1 MKSNKNWKV
10 SAVLFLLSQ
19 NISLF
24 GSSIVGYAVIWH
36 ITLETSSGFWMMLAT
51 IFSNL
56 PQIIISL
63 WGGALADRFNRKYMI
78 MVADGFIALA
88 TLGLAIS
95 YWTGFQDK
103 ILLLIVLAIRSTGAG
118 IQSPAVNAIYPQ
130 IVPKENLTK
139 IQGINQTVNSV
150 CLLLAPAIGGV
161 LLGSIGLV
169 WAFMVDVDVV
179 TAIIAITIMS
189 IIKVER
195 QNTTVNTNS
204 MISDIRAGIGYV
216 LKHSE
221 LRKLIV
227 FYAIAFIL
235 LTPAM
240 VLSPLMVERTFGN
253 EVWRLTANEIIWTI
267 GSLVGGVFIAFR
279 KQIKNK
285 VFAIAVC
292 FIAFGVAFGFMS
304 IATNFVI
311 YLMLILVA
319 GFFMPILTTAQ
330 TVYVQEITEP
340 NVLGR
345 VVSSLQIA
353 STSALPIAILFLGPL
368 ADIFSIQSMLFVSGI
383 LLVICGMLYGKLR
396 LIK

>member
-1 MKSNKNWKV
+1 MKLNKNWKV

-19 NISLF
+19 NTSLF

-78 MVADGFIALA
+78 MLADGFIALA
-88 TLGLAIS
+88 TLGLAIP

-130 IVPKENLTK
+130 IVPKENLIK
-139 IQGINQTVNSV
+139 IQGINQTINAV

-169 WAFMVDVDVV
+169 WAFMVDVV

-195 QNTTVNTNS
+195 QNTAVNTNS

-216 LKHSE
+216 LEHSE
-221 LRKLIV
+221 LKKLIV

-267 GSLVGGVFIAFR
+267 GSFIGGVFIAFR

-292 FIAFGVAFGFMS
+292 FVAFGLAFGFMS

-311 YLMLILVA
+311 YLILILVA

-345 VVSSLQIA
+345 VFSILQIA

-368 ADIFSIQSMLFVSGI
+368 ADIISIQSMLFVSGI
-383 LLVICGMLYGKLR
+383 LLVICGALYGKL
-396 LIK
+396 KK

>member
-1 MKSNKNWKV
+1 MKSNKNWKFFA
-10 SAVLFLLSQ
+10 SLFLLSQ

-36 ITLETSSGFWMMLAT
+36 ITLETSSGLWMMLAT

-63 WGGALADRFNRKYMI
+63 WGGALADRFNRKHMI
-78 MVADGFIALA
+78 MLADGFIALA
-88 TLGLAIS
+88 TLSLAIS
-95 YWTGFQDK
+95 YGIGFQHK
-103 ILLLIVLAIRSTGAG
+103 ILLLIVLATRSAGAG

-130 IVPKENLTK
+130 IVPRENLTK
-139 IQGINQTVNSV
+139 IQGINQTINSI
-150 CLLLAPAIGGV
+150 CLLLAPAVGGI
-161 LLGSIGLV
+161 LLGSIGLI
-169 WAFMVDVDVV
+169 WAFMVDVV

-189 IIKVER
+189 RIKVKQ
-195 QNTTVNTNS
+195 QNMIATTTS

-216 LKHSE
+216 AKHTELKT
-221 LRKLIV
+221 LII
-227 FYAIAFIL
+227 FYTVAFVL

-240 VLSPLMVERTFGN
+240 VLSPLMIERTFGS

-279 KQIKNK
+279 KEVKNK

-292 FIAFGVAFGFMS
+292 FACFGITFGFMS
-304 IATNFVI
+304 ISTNFVM
-311 YLMLILVA
+311 YLMFVLLA
-319 GFFMPILTTAQ
+319 GFFMPILTTTQ
-330 TVYVQEITEP
+330 TVYIQGITEP

-345 VVSSLQIA
+345 VFSIIQIA

-368 ADIFSIQSMLFVSGI
+368 ADIISIQSMLFVSGI
-383 LLVICGMLYGKLR
+383 LLIVCGALYGKLR
-396 LIK
+396 K

>member
-1 MKSNKNWKV
+1 MKSNKNWNV

-19 NISLF
+19 NLSLF
-24 GSSIVGYAVIWH
+24 GSSIVGYTVIWH

-169 WAFMVDVDVV
+169 WAFMVDVV

-195 QNTTVNTNS
+195 QNTTENTNS

-345 VVSSLQIA
+345 VFSILQIA

>member
-1 MKSNKNWKV
+1 MKLNKNWKV

-19 NISLF
+19 NTSLF

-130 IVPKENLTK
+130 IVPKENLIK
-139 IQGINQTVNSV
+139 IQGINQTINAV

-169 WAFMVDVDVV
+169 WAFMVDVV
-179 TAIIAITIMS
+179 TAIIAIAIMS

-195 QNTTVNTNS
+195 QITTVNTNS

-221 LRKLIV
+221 LKKLV
-227 FYAIAFIL
+227 AFYAVAFIL

-311 YLMLILVA
+311 YLMLILIA

-345 VVSSLQIA
+345 VFSILQIA

-368 ADIFSIQSMLFVSGI
+368 ADIISIQSMLFVSGI
-383 LLVICGMLYGKLR
+383 LLVICGALYGKLR
-396 LIK
+396 

>member
-1 MKSNKNWKV
+1 MKINKTWKF
-10 SAVLFLLSQ
+10 SALLFLISQ

-36 ITLETSSGFWMMLAT
+36 ITLETSSGFWTMMAT

-78 MVADGFIALA
+78 MMADGFIALA

-103 ILLLIVLAIRSTGAG
+103 ILLLIVLAIRSAGAG

-139 IQGINQTVNSV
+139 IQGINQTINAV
-150 CLLLAPAIGGV
+150 CLLLAPA
-161 LLGSIGLV
+161 
-169 WAFMVDVDVV
+169 VDVV
-179 TAIIAITIMS
+179 TAVIAITIMS

-195 QNTTVNTNS
+195 QNVTVNTNS
-204 MISDIRAGIGYV
+204 MISDIRAGIVYV
-216 LKHSE
+216 LEHSE
-221 LRKLIV
+221 LKKLIV
-227 FYAIAFIL
+227 FYAVAFIL

-292 FIAFGVAFGFMS
+292 FVAFGVTFGFMS
-304 IATNFVI
+304 IATNFVT
-311 YLMLILVA
+311 YLILILIS

-345 VVSSLQIA
+345 VFSIIQIA

-368 ADIFSIQSMLFVSGI
+368 ADIISVQSMLFVSSI
-383 LLVICGMLYGKLR
+383 LFVICGALYGRLR
-396 LIK
+396 

>member
-1 MKSNKNWKV
+1 MKSNKNWNV

-24 GSSIVGYAVIWH
+24 GSSIVGYTVIWH

-169 WAFMVDVDVV
+169 WTFMVDVV

-195 QNTTVNTNS
+195 QNTTENTNS

-267 GSLVGGVFIAFR
+267 GSLVGGVFIAFK

-345 VVSSLQIA
+345 VFSILQIA